1 LKECLAVSRRG
12 TTEAFFMRG
21 EGERMGNVLGGA
33 MVAYGGARG
42 AERRAHVRRSERTVF
57 ECDCGERLVLLG
69 SVVVRNGGRVV
80 LECDC
85 GERFTLAGRLAP
97 SEPEVVAHEYWEVP
111 SHEVERRYSSLDDCF
126 EWLEGKEAREEYYA
140 RLEQAG

>member
-1 LKECLAVSRRG
+1 
-12 TTEAFFMRG
+12 
-21 EGERMGNVLGGA
+21 MGNVSGGA
-33 MVAYGGARG
+33 TVAHGGARG

-57 ECDCGERLVLLG
+57 ECDCAEKLVLLG
-69 SVVVRNGGRVV
+69 SVTVRNGGRVV

-97 SEPEVVAHEYWEVP
+97 SEPEVP
-111 SHEVERRYSSLDDCF
+111 SREVERRYSWLDDCF

-140 RLEQAG
+140 RLEQVG

>member
-1 LKECLAVSRRG
+1 
-12 TTEAFFMRG
+12 MRG
-21 EGERMGNVLGGA
+21 EGERMGNVSGGA
-33 MVAYGGARG
+33 TVAYGGARG

-57 ECDCGERLVLLG
+57 ECDCGEKLVLLG
-69 SVVVRNGGRVV
+69 SVTVRNGGRVV

-85 GERFTLAGRLAP
+85 GERFALAGRLAP

-111 SHEVERRYSSLDDCF
+111 SGEVERRYSWLDDCF

-140 RLEQAG
+140 RLEQVA